1 MTAKNIIK
9 YRWLISLSFI
19 IYHLAFSE
27 CAVAQVKD
35 RSGVKDVNQVVD
47 NTPDSIAKAMTARPV
62 PGSSRKGN
70 NPVLFL
76 IGNSTMRT
84 GTLGNGNN
92 GQWGWGYYA
101 HEYFDPTKITVENQ
115 ALGGMSSRTFYN
127 KLWTPIKEAIRPG
140 DWVIISI
147 GHNDNGPYDEGRARA
162 SIPGVGDDT
171 LQVTIKETG
180 EKETVYTYG
189 GYMRKYINDVRA
201 QGGHPILMSLTPR
214 NAYDDK
220 GKIVRK
226 PHTQWLIQV
235 AAEEG
240 VPFVD
245 LNEIS
250 GQKLDTYGK
259 WKTDYHFFLDK
270 IHTSRFGAMM
280 NARSAAEG
288 LMASHN
294 PALNPL
300 KAMMRNVQLPV
311 YNRSDNKPVVF
322 ITGDS
327 TVKNADKDEDG
338 MWGWGAVANTIFDE
352 TKIDIVNAAMA
363 GRSCRSYLNEGR
375 WERVYNSLKPGDF
388 VLIQFGHN
396 DISPIDKPK
405 YRGAIATAKDT
416 CHVYR
421 MQAAKEDL
429 SKQNVIDQKLKAN
442 TQVGSYEVVYSFGWY
457 LKKFIQD
464 VREKGATPILVS
476 LTPRNEWPNGKIERR
491 NDTYGKWY
499 REVVEETGV
508 EFVDLHNITADF
520 LDKKCGKKEKAMKY
534 FNHDHT
540 HTSLLGA
547 KTNAQSIAKGLRDNK
562 SLLAEFLLKGKKV
575 KR

>member
-1 MTAKNIIK
+1 MIK
-9 YRWLISLSFI
+9 RTIGCL
-19 IYHLAFSE
+19 LA
-27 CAVAQVKD
+27 AITLTTTAQVKD

-62 PGSSRKGN
+62 PGSSRRGD

-127 KLWTPIKEAIRPG
+127 KLWEPIRQAIRPG

-147 GHNDNGPYDEGRARA
+147 GHNDNGPYDSGRARA
-162 SIPGVGDDT
+162 SIPGVGNDT
-171 LQVTIKETG
+171 LNVTIKETG

-201 QGGHPILMSLTPR
+201 QCGNPILMSLTPR

-300 KAMMRNVQLPV
+300 KAMMRNVQLPT
-311 YNRSDNKPVVF
+311 YNLTRTEGKPVVF

-327 TVKNADKDEDG
+327 TVKNADKDPDG

-352 TKIDIVNAAMA
+352 AKIDIVNAAMA

-405 YRGAIATAKDT
+405 YRGAIATTKDT

-499 REVVEETGV
+499 REVAAETGC

-562 SLLAEFLLKGKKV
+562 SPLANYLRGKK
-575 KR
+575 

>member
-1 MTAKNIIK
+1 MRKLLTSLAVVMSLTAM
-9 YRWLISLSFI
+9 
-19 IYHLAFSE
+19 
-27 CAVAQVKD
+27 AQVTD
-35 RSGVKDVNQVVD
+35 RTGVKDVNGVVD

-62 PGSSRKGN
+62 PGSSRRGN

-84 GTLGNGNN
+84 GTMGNGNN

-127 KLWTPIKEAIRPG
+127 KLWEPIKKAIRPG

-147 GHNDNGPYDEGRARA
+147 GHNDNGPYDSGRARA
-162 SIPGVGDDT
+162 SIPGAGYDT
-171 LQVTIKETG
+171 LNVTIKETG
-180 EKETVYTYG
+180 EQETVYTYG
-189 GYMRKYINDVRA
+189 GYMRKYIKDVRA
-201 QGGHPILMSLTPR
+201 MGGNPILMSLTPR
-214 NAYDDK
+214 NAYDEK

-226 PHTQWLIQV
+226 PHTQWQMQV

-250 GQKLDTYGK
+250 AQKLDSYGP

-311 YNRSDNKPVVF
+311 YDITRTAGKPVVF

-327 TVKNADKDEDG
+327 TVKNADKDENG
-338 MWGWGAVANTIFDE
+338 MWGWGAVANTVFDE

-375 WERVYNSLKPGDF
+375 WDKVYNSLKPGDF

-405 YRGAIATAKDT
+405 YRGAIATAADT
-416 CHVYR
+416 CHVYK

-429 SKQNVIDQKLKAN
+429 SKQNVIDQKLKSN
-442 TQVGSYEVVYSFGWY
+442 TQVGSYEVVFSFGWY

-476 LTPRNEWPNGKIERR
+476 LTPRNEWLNGKIERR

-499 REVVEETGV
+499 REVAEATGV

-547 KTNAQSIAKGLRDNK
+547 KTNAQSVAKGLRANN
-562 SLLAEFLLKGKKV
+562 SPLAKYLKK
-575 KR
+575 

>member
-1 MTAKNIIK
+1 MRFFLCSVLTAIAM
-9 YRWLISLSFI
+9 SAS
-19 IYHLAFSE
+19 SQ
-27 CAVAQVKD
+27 VAD
-35 RSGVKDVNQVVD
+35 RAGVKDVNGVVD

-101 HEYFDPTKITVENQ
+101 HEYFDPTRITVENQ

-127 KLWTPIKEAIRPG
+127 KLWAPIRQAIRPG

-147 GHNDNGPYDEGRARA
+147 GHNDNGPYDSGRARA
-162 SIPGVGDDT
+162 SIPGTGYDT
-171 LQVTIKETG
+171 LNVTIKETG

-201 QGGHPILMSLTPR
+201 QGGYPILMSLTPR
-214 NAYDDK
+214 NAYDEK

-226 PHTQWLIQV
+226 PHTQWLMQV

-250 GQKLDTYGK
+250 GKKLDAYGP
-259 WKTDYHFFLDK
+259 WKTSYHFFLDK

-288 LMASHN
+288 IMASHN

-311 YNRSDNKPVVF
+311 YDLTRTDGKPVVF

-327 TVKNADKDEDG
+327 TVKNADKDENG
-338 MWGWGAVANTIFDE
+338 MWGWGAVANTVFDE

-375 WERVYNSLKPGDF
+375 WEKVYNSLQPGDF

-396 DISPIDKPK
+396 DIGAIDKPK
-405 YRGAIATAKDT
+405 YRAAIASAADT

-429 SKQNVIDQKLKAN
+429 SKQNVIDQKLKSNA
-442 TQVGSYEVVYSFGWY
+442 QVGSYEVVYSFGWY

-476 LTPRNEWPNGKIERR
+476 LTPRNEWTDGKIERR

-499 REVVEETGV
+499 REVAKETGV

-547 KTNAQSIAKGLRDNK
+547 KTNAQSIAKGLRANN
-562 SLLAEFLLKGKKV
+562 SPLAKYLKK
-575 KR
+575 

>member
-1 MTAKNIIK
+1 MPHHLRERFKKVRKFIFL
-9 YRWLISLSFI
+9 WLVASALS
-19 IYHLAFSE
+19 
-27 CAVAQVKD
+27 VKAQVAEAP
-35 RSGVKDVNQVVD
+35 KDVNGVID

-62 PGSSRKGN
+62 PGSSRVGN
-70 NPVLFL
+70 HPVLFL

-101 HEYFDPTKITVENQ
+101 HEYFDPAKITVENQ

-127 KLWTPIKEAIRPG
+127 KLWQPIKQAIRPG

-162 SIPGVGDDT
+162 SIPGVGDGT
-171 LQVTIKETG
+171 LNVTIKETG
-180 EKETVYTYG
+180 EQETVYTYG
-189 GYMRKYINDVRA
+189 GYMRKYINDVRE
-201 QGGHPILMSLTPR
+201 QGGNPILMSLTPR
-214 NAYDDK
+214 NAYDEN
-220 GKIVRK
+220 GKIIRK
-226 PHTQWLIQV
+226 PHTLWLMKV

-240 VPFVD
+240 VPFID

-250 GQKLDTYGK
+250 GRKLDIYGA

-300 KAMMRNVQLPV
+300 KAMMRNVEPSTWQAD
-311 YNRSDNKPVVF
+311 RTGGKPVVF
-322 ITGDS
+322 FTGDS
-327 TVKNADKDEDG
+327 TVKNEDKDKDG
-338 MWGWGAVANTIFDE
+338 MWGWGAVANTVFDE
-352 TKIDIVNAAMA
+352 SKISIVNAAMA

-375 WERVYNSLKPGDF
+375 WEKVYNSLQPGDF

-396 DISPIDKPK
+396 DISPIEKPK
-405 YRGAIATAKDT
+405 YRGAIATAADT
-416 CHVYR
+416 CHVYK
-421 MQAAKEDL
+421 MD
-429 SKQNVIDQKLKAN
+429 
-442 TQVGSYEVVYSFGWY
+442 TGSYEVVYSFGWY

-476 LTPRNEWPNGKIERR
+476 LTPRNEWENGKIERR
-491 NDTYGKWY
+491 NDSYGNWY
-499 REVVEETGV
+499 REVVKTTGV
-508 EFVDLHNITADF
+508 EFVDLHNSAADF
-520 LDKKCGKKEKAMKY
+520 YDKKCGSKAKANKY
-534 FNHDHT
+534 FKRDHT

-547 KTNAQSIAKGLRDNK
+547 KTNAQCVAKELRANK
-562 SLLAEFLLKGKKV
+562 SALATYLKKK
-575 KR
+575 

>member
-1 MTAKNIIK
+1 MKKCFVSCFMT
-9 YRWLISLSFI
+9 LFVLTVS
-19 IYHLAFSE
+19 
-27 CAVAQVKD
+27 AQVQD
-35 RSGVKDVNQVVD
+35 RSGVKDVNGVVD

-101 HEYFDPTKITVENQ
+101 HEYFDPTRITVENQ

-127 KLWTPIKEAIRPG
+127 KLWAPIRDAIRPG

-201 QGGHPILMSLTPR
+201 RGGNPILMSLTPR
-214 NAYDDK
+214 NAYDEQ
-220 GKIVRK
+220 GRVVRK
-226 PHTQWLIQV
+226 PHTQWLMQV

-250 GQKLDTYGK
+250 AKKLDSYGP

-300 KAMMRNVQLPV
+300 KAMMVNVQCLTFNV
-311 YNRSDNKPVVF
+311 QRTEGKPVVF

-327 TVKNADKDEDG
+327 TVKNNDKDSDG
-338 MWGWGAVANTIFDE
+338 MWGWGAVANTVFDE

-405 YRGAIATAKDT
+405 YRGAIATAQDT

-421 MQAAKEDL
+421 MEAAKEDL
-429 SKQNVIDQKLKAN
+429 SKQNVIDQKLKSN

-499 REVVEETGV
+499 REVVEATGV

-520 LDKKCGKKEKAMKY
+520 LDKKCGSKEKAMKY

-547 KTNAQSIAKGLRDNK
+547 KTNAQSIAKGLRANG
-562 SLLAEFLLKGKKV
+562 SELAKYLRV
-575 KR
+575 R

>member
-1 MTAKNIIK
+1 MRKMLTCLAI
-9 YRWLISLSFI
+9 
-19 IYHLAFSE
+19 AFSMT
-27 CAVAQVKD
+27 AVAQVTD
-35 RSGVKDVNQVVD
+35 RAGVKDVNGVVD

-62 PGSSRKGN
+62 PGSSRRGN

-84 GTLGNGNN
+84 GTMGNGNN

-127 KLWTPIKEAIRPG
+127 KLWEPIKKAIRPG

-147 GHNDNGPYDEGRARA
+147 GHNDNGPYDSGRARA
-162 SIPGVGDDT
+162 SIPGTGYDT
-171 LQVTIKETG
+171 LNVTIQETG
-180 EKETVYTYG
+180 EQETVYTYG

-201 QGGHPILMSLTPR
+201 MGGNPILMSLTPR
-214 NAYDDK
+214 NAYDEK

-226 PHTQWLIQV
+226 PHTQWQMQV

-240 VPFVD
+240 VPFID

-250 GQKLDTYGK
+250 AQKLDSYGT

-311 YNRSDNKPVVF
+311 YDITRTEGKPVVF

-338 MWGWGAVANTIFDE
+338 MWGWGAVANTVFDE
-352 TKIDIVNAAMA
+352 SKIDIVNAAMA

-375 WERVYNSLKPGDF
+375 WDRVYNSLKPGDF

-405 YRGAIATAKDT
+405 YRGAIATAADT
-416 CHVYR
+416 CHVYK

-429 SKQNVIDQKLKAN
+429 SKQNVIDQKLKSN
-442 TQVGSYEVVYSFGWY
+442 TQVGTYEVVFSFGWY

-499 REVVEETGV
+499 REVAEATGV

-547 KTNAQSIAKGLRDNK
+547 KTNAQSVAKGLRANN
-562 SLLAEFLLKGKKV
+562 SPLAKYLKK
-575 KR
+575 

>member
-1 MTAKNIIK
+1 MLKMRK
-9 YRWLISLSFI
+9 MLICLAI
-19 IYHLAFSE
+19 AFSMT
-27 CAVAQVKD
+27 AVAQVTD
-35 RSGVKDVNQVVD
+35 RAGVKDVNGVVD

-62 PGSSRKGN
+62 PGSSRRGN

-84 GTLGNGNN
+84 GTMGNGNN

-127 KLWTPIKEAIRPG
+127 KLWEPIKKAIRPG

-147 GHNDNGPYDEGRARA
+147 GHNDNGPYDSGRARA
-162 SIPGVGDDT
+162 SIPGTGYDT
-171 LQVTIKETG
+171 LNVTIKETG
-180 EKETVYTYG
+180 EQETVYTYG

-201 QGGHPILMSLTPR
+201 MGGNPILMSLTPR
-214 NAYDDK
+214 NAYDEK

-226 PHTQWLIQV
+226 PHTQWQMQV

-240 VPFVD
+240 VPFID

-250 GQKLDTYGK
+250 AQKLDSYGT

-311 YNRSDNKPVVF
+311 YDITRTEGKPVVF

-338 MWGWGAVANTIFDE
+338 MWGWGAVANTVFDE
-352 TKIDIVNAAMA
+352 SKIDIVNAAMA

-375 WERVYNSLKPGDF
+375 WDRVYNSLKPGDF

-405 YRGAIATAKDT
+405 YRGAIATAADT
-416 CHVYR
+416 CHVYK

-429 SKQNVIDQKLKAN
+429 SKQNVIDQKLKSN
-442 TQVGSYEVVYSFGWY
+442 TQVGTYEVVFSFGWY

-499 REVVEETGV
+499 REVAEATGV

-547 KTNAQSIAKGLRDNK
+547 KTNAQSVAKGLRANN
-562 SLLAEFLLKGKKV
+562 SPLAKYLKK
-575 KR
+575 